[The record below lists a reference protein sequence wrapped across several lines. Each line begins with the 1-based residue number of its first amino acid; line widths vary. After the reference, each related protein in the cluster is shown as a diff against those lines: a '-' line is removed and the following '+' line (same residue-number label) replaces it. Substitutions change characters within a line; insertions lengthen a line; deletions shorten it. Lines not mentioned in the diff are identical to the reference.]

1 MALKLSKRHTEVSA
15 LTTKNYHPH
24 FSRTQNF
31 KLGVMGAM
39 HLNNEEKSTGRLT
52 EQTLQDIA
60 LNLKSEGYVIL
71 HEVMPHSWV
80 TAMRSL
86 FCAELEA
93 NYRDPPSQLASQNGH
108 GGFQPPLKAPFLD
121 PSIIENE
128 IVFQILEYTLGE
140 HFFGCLPYGCNTS
153 FPGSTTQNVH
163 RDCGHLFPELD
174 LTLPPLLIVVNI
186 LLDEFT
192 ESNGATEIWPGSHR
206 HIEAD
211 QAEISTLKIAPSR
224 WSEHP
229 SVRTTAPAGS
239 IIIRDM
245 RTWHRGMS
253 NTTDA
258 LRTMLSLVYYRQHLL
273 PDNLRSSDEV
283 INEDDWQQLS
293 ERAKWIYRLWK

>member
-1 MALKLSKRHTEVSA
+1 
-15 LTTKNYHPH
+15 
-24 FSRTQNF
+24 
-31 KLGVMGAM
+31 M

-93 NYRDPPSQLASQNGH
+93 NYRDPPSQLAGQNGH

-174 LTLPPLLIVVNI
+174 LTLPPLLIAVSYTH
-186 LLDEFT
+186 LTLPTT
-192 ESNGATEIWPGSHR
+192 ER
-206 HIEAD
+206 
-211 QAEISTLKIAPSR
+211 
-224 WSEHP
+224 
-229 SVRTTAPAGS
+229 V
-239 IIIRDM
+239 
-245 RTWHRGMS
+245 
-253 NTTDA
+253 
-258 LRTMLSLVYYRQHLL
+258 
-273 PDNLRSSDEV
+273 
-283 INEDDWQQLS
+283 
-293 ERAKWIYRLWK
+293 

>member
-93 NYRDPPSQLASQNGH
+93 NYRDPPRQLASQNGH
-108 GGFQPPLKAPFLD
+108 GGFQPPLKAPF
-121 PSIIENE
+121 
-128 IVFQILEYTLGE
+128 
-140 HFFGCLPYGCNTS
+140 
-153 FPGSTTQNVH
+153 
-163 RDCGHLFPELD
+163 
-174 LTLPPLLIVVNI
+174 
-186 LLDEFT
+186 
-192 ESNGATEIWPGSHR
+192 
-206 HIEAD
+206 
-211 QAEISTLKIAPSR
+211 
-224 WSEHP
+224 
-229 SVRTTAPAGS
+229 
-239 IIIRDM
+239 
-245 RTWHRGMS
+245 
-253 NTTDA
+253 
-258 LRTMLSLVYYRQHLL
+258 
-273 PDNLRSSDEV
+273 
-283 INEDDWQQLS
+283 
-293 ERAKWIYRLWK
+293 